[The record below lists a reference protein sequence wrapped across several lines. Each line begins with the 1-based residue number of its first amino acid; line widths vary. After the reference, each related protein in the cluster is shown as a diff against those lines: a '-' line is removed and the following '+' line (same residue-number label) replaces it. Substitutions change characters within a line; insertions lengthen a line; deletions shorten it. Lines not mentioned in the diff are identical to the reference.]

1 MLPTTSHVGPRC
13 VVKVGT
19 AGEGFCESINRMTH
33 PNDIGKQWPQGRR
46 IWTIFSLVCSR
57 GKGGGGAAYIQRNR
71 RKKALR
77 KVQGEER
84 SDASFATHMLSIG
97 AFCHKSCYR
106 KLDDKGMLRI

>member
-1 MLPTTSHVGPRC
+1 MATRKKDLDHLQPSMQQRV
-13 VVKVGT
+13 
-19 AGEGFCESINRMTH
+19 
-33 PNDIGKQWPQGRR
+33 
-46 IWTIFSLVCSR
+46 
-57 GKGGGGAAYIQRNR
+57 GGAAYIQRNR
-71 RKKALR
+71 RKKGLR

>member
-1 MLPTTSHVGPRC
+1 MATRKKDLDHLQPSMQQR
-13 VVKVGT
+13 
-19 AGEGFCESINRMTH
+19 EG
-33 PNDIGKQWPQGRR
+33 GA
-46 IWTIFSLVCSR
+46 
-57 GKGGGGAAYIQRNR
+57 AAYIQRNR
-71 RKKALR
+71 RKKGLR